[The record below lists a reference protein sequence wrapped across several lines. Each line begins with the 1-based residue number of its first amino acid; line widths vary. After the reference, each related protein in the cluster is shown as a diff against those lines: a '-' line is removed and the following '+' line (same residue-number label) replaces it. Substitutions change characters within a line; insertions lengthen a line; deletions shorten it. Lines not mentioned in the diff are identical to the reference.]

1 MSRIEQLHHQAM
13 DWAEEAF
20 VAKRNG
26 RQEEAV
32 ALFKQALA
40 LETEAAATFLPE
52 QVSEPTRSILYRS
65 AASLAYHAQEYTR
78 AQQLIMQALQGYP
91 PPEIAAE
98 LEGLQDD
105 IHHRQPVQRVTGV
118 LKVADNLKTDG
129 QYGVVQLV
137 DTETAQ
143 PIAIHVPTSKMRA
156 IVRTYF
162 DELVVITGYQGDN
175 YTYLEHIERA
185 PA

>member
-1 MSRIEQLHHQAM
+1 MSRIEQLHNQAM

-20 VAKRNG
+20 AAKRKG
-26 RQEEAV
+26 RQEDATG
-32 ALFKQALA
+32 LFKQALA
-40 LETEAAATFLPE
+40 LETAAAATFLPE
-52 QVSEPTRSILYRS
+52 QASEPTRSILYRS
-65 AASLAYHAQEYTR
+65 AASLAYHAQEYTQ

-98 LEGLQDD
+98 LETLQDN
-105 IHHRQPVQRVTGV
+105 IHHQQPMQRVTGV
-118 LKVADNLKTDG
+118 LKMADNLKTDG
-129 QYGVVQLV
+129 HYGVVQLV

-143 PIAIHVPTSKMRA
+143 PIAVHVPTSKMRA

-162 DELVVITGYQGDN
+162 DELVVVTGYQEDEH
-175 YTYLEHIERA
+175 TYLEHIERV